1 MNKEL
6 AEIDWDLEFC
16 FLSAEEAFE
25 HLVGI
30 LKPMISQL
38 VSIASQNNKH
48 KLPWKSNPSTS
59 LELKRSS
66 AWSAYKTAR
75 STFGRKAAF
84 TQSLLQIFLTVNKQ
98 LRCFALHSQQG

>member
-1 MNKEL
+1 MNKEP

-38 VSIASQNNKH
+38 VPIASQSNNH
-48 KLPWKSNPSTS
+48 KLPWKSNFS
-59 LELKRSS
+59 E
-66 AWSAYKTAR
+66 
-75 STFGRKAAF
+75 
-84 TQSLLQIFLTVNKQ
+84 TQKVNRVVCLQ
-98 LRCFALHSQQG
+98 AS